1 MNVFFQSYLID
12 YCWCRFELVLN
23 CLLLERCHL
32 SSCCH
37 LLQFQRHQP
46 FETHNIRPP
55 HKAAIPVCSMCF
67 SPHSVSKTHEQ
78 HFDQQNG
85 NELFVP
91 TLSVIPFLSCQVSS
105 KIVKQCQSPLPL
117 WQSYCWSRWIL
128 SDLRGSTVLCC
139 KASINKSFSN

>member
-1 MNVFFQSYLID
+1 MQKWMYFFKVTWLTIADAGLNWSSTAFSLKDAICLAAVTYYLRPTISGPHTKQ
-12 YCWCRFELVLN
+12 RF
-23 CLLLERCHL
+23 R
-32 SSCCH
+32 S
-37 LLQFQRHQP
+37 
-46 FETHNIRPP
+46 
-55 HKAAIPVCSMCF
+55 CSMCF

-128 SDLRGSTVLCC
+128 SDLRESTVLCF